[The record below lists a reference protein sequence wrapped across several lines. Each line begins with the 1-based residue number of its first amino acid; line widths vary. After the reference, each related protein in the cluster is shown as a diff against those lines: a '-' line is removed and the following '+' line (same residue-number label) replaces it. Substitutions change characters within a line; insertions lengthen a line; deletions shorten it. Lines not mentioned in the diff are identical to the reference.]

1 MKPKLETIKDRV
13 KEVYESMEGV
23 VRNEID
29 DARNPHASIRRLI
42 AAYSGA
48 AAAVNL
54 NPAPLSDFVMLT
66 PLHTAMVLHVGHRM
80 GYELTTENAWMVL
93 KEIGAAIG
101 LSLAGRLAANV
112 ALKIGL
118 PFVGGY
124 LRAPAVFAVTYGV
137 GRVAE
142 EYFTRKNEGLDFDKK
157 TAREVFEQAVQEGR
171 VEGAHAEYAKK
182 KKTAAKKKTAEKTVA
197 VKQTAK
203 KSTAKKTKKS

>member
-1 MKPKLETIKDRV
+1 MNLKLDTIKDKV

-29 DARNPHASIRRLI
+29 DARNPHASIRRII

-54 NPAPLSDFVMLT
+54 NPVPMSGFVMLT

-80 GYELTTENAWMVL
+80 GYELSTENAWMVL
-93 KEIGAAIG
+93 KEIGGALG
-101 LSLAGRLAANV
+101 LSLAGRMAANV
-112 ALKIGL
+112 ALKVGL
-118 PFVGGY
+118 PFVGAY
-124 LRAPAVFAVTYGV
+124 LRAPAVFAMTYGV

-142 EYFTRKNEGLDFDKK
+142 EYFTRKNEGLDFDKA

-171 VEGAHAEYAKK
+171 VEGAHAEHAKK
-182 KKTAAKKKTAEKTVA
+182 KRATAKKKT
-197 VKQTAK
+197 VKKA
-203 KSTAKKTKKS
+203 APKKTKKS